1 MKYTFLTEKFYKD
14 YPHTQYPQM
23 ELKDDRPYAH
33 IHVNTYGKL
42 FCIPLRSNINHPHAF
57 FTNKKNKCG
66 VDYSKAIVVTDSSY
80 IDNTTKVFL
89 RNDEYKKLIGKD
101 FIIQKQFE
109 SYIELYK
116 KAKSD
121 KTVSHRDDILK
132 FSTLQYFE
140 EYIFD
145 N

>member
-1 MKYTFLTEKFYKD
+1 MKYTFLTKKFYKD

-33 IHVNTYGKL
+33 IHIKTYGQL

-66 VDYSKAIVVTDSSY
+66 VDYSKAVVIDDISY
-80 IDNTTKVFL
+80 IGNTTKVFL
-89 RNDEYKKLIGKD
+89 RNDEYKKLRGKD
-101 FIIQKQFE
+101 YIIQKQFE

-116 KAKSD
+116 QAKID
-121 KTVSHRDDILK
+121 KSVDHRDDILK

-140 EYIFD
+140 KYIY
-145 N
+145 NN